1 MSWWDTTKRIGGAT
15 LGGGILAGGAAALA
29 GNKLDS
35 TLFGGD
41 ATKGIST
48 KPQNYDAATAQL
60 GQIAGAAG
68 GRAAP
73 QAIGTQLAGG
83 PQDQS
88 RQGMMDLTNRLGT
101 VASGQ
106 QAGAGE
112 LAVNRQIGMANAA
125 QVSAARNARG
135 ANAALAA
142 RNAARNQADI
152 GLAGA
157 GQAAT
162 AQLQDQQAA
171 NAQLGQTYG
180 QMRQGDLEYASQNA
194 QLGQQAALENMR
206 AQLAQTGMNDQQ
218 QIAALGQQL
227 GWDQARINAELQRAA
242 IKAGDKGMLPGLI
255 QAGAQAGAAFAA
267 SDERLKSDIEDGGAE
282 ADELMSTLRP
292 RSYRYTDGAKWGEG
306 RRLGIMAQDLA
317 RSKMGSAALVT
328 VDDKKHLGFDLGKA
342 ASAALA
348 SVARLDERLRKVEGR

>member
-1 MSWWDTTKRIGGAT
+1 MAWYNTAGRIGLGIAT
-15 LGGGILAGGAAALA
+15 GGMSEVARLPGVKNLI
-29 GNKLDS
+29 
-35 TLFGGD
+35 FGGD

-60 GQIAGAAG
+60 GQIASAAG

-73 QAIGTQLAGG
+73 QAAGTQLDGV
-83 PQDQS
+83 PQGQA
-88 RQGMMDLTNRLGT
+88 RQGLMDLTGRLGA

-112 LAVNRQIGMANAA
+112 LAVNRQIGQASAA
-125 QVSAARNARG
+125 QASAARAARG

-157 GQAAT
+157 GQAAA
-162 AQLQDQQAA
+162 AQMQDQQSA
-171 NAQLGQTYG
+171 NAQLGQTFG
-180 QMRQGDLEYASQNA
+180 QMRQGDIDFAGQNA
-194 QLGQQAALENMR
+194 QLGQQAQLENMR
-206 AQLAQTGMNDQQ
+206 ARLAQTGMNDQQ

-242 IKAGDKGMLPGLI
+242 IAAGDKGILPGLL
-255 QAGAQAGAAFAA
+255 QAGAQAGATFAA
-267 SDERLKSDIEDGGAE
+267 SDERLKKDIRDGGND
-282 ADELMSTLRP
+282 ADEMMRQLRP
-292 RSYRYTDGAKWGEG
+292 RSYRYKDEGKWGAGE
-306 RRLGIMAQDLA
+306 RLGIMAQDLK
-317 RSKMGSAALVT
+317 RSKMGALT
-328 VDDKKHLGFDLGKA
+328 MTPVDDEGHMGFDLGKA

-348 SVARLDERLRKVEGR
+348 SVARLDERLRKVERK